1 MITSTTSPTE
11 TSAPQRPGT
20 GSSINTQ
27 MAPPGG
33 PQGEEQGEWGE
44 RNQRL
49 REARDRVQ
57 DLRTIISG
65 ARNGDIT
72 PTELAGAIER
82 IRDEVNNLL
91 HAIPGAEPVR
101 RVISLWAQVEA
112 LPLVHDP
119 YAALS
124 VQEYLRQLGVLEAL
138 CRKIVFQVGLIT
150 IPERVNEWLMLARP
164 GYYIPFHDVF
174 ADELPDFEERVKVLN
189 YLAWAPRVLTGG
201 LVNVEMGLIY
211 RYSHNPMH
219 RYLTA
224 LGVALAFVAA
234 SGLIVA
240 ACHLPLSDWPLQP
253 TRLGTLLV
261 GWAAVLI
268 GVLVH
273 IGISTTKQVQLQGGR
288 PPIIALEDALL
299 WINAR
304 FGYILFKLLMA
315 LMGFFALAFT
325 TGADKVTPF
334 SMFLVGYS
342 LDSVIEIFGV
352 SLEQRA
358 ATRLGALKRRL
369 ALELMG

>member
-1 MITSTTSPTE
+1 MATSTSVPSE
-11 TSAPQRPGT
+11 TSATQRLRT
-20 GSSINTQ
+20 ALNTQ
-27 MAPPGG
+27 MAPPGDSRD
-33 PQGEEQGEWGE
+33 ERQGEWHE

-57 DLRTIISG
+57 DLRTLLSG

-82 IRDEVNNLL
+82 LRDEVNHLL
-91 HAIPGAEPVR
+91 QALPGAEPVR
-101 RVISLWAQVEA
+101 RIVSLWMQVQA
-112 LPLVHDP
+112 IPLVHDP

-124 VQEYLRQLGVLEAL
+124 VQEYLRQLGVLEVL
-138 CRKIVFQVGLIT
+138 CRKIVFQVALIT
-150 IPERVNEWLMLARP
+150 IPERVNEWLRLARP
-164 GYYIPFHDVF
+164 GYYIPFHEVF
-174 ADELPDFEERVKVLN
+174 ADELPDFEERVQVLH

-201 LVNVEMGLIY
+201 LVNVELGLIY
-211 RYSHNPMH
+211 RYSSNPTH

-224 LGVALAFVAA
+224 VGVALAFLTA

-253 TRLGTLLV
+253 TRIGTLLI
-261 GWAAVLI
+261 GWAAVLV

-273 IGISTTKQVQLQGGR
+273 IGISTTKQVQQQGGR
-288 PPIIALEDALL
+288 PPIIAMEDALL

-315 LMGFFALAFT
+315 LVGFFALAFT

-334 SMFLVGYS
+334 SMFLVGYG

>member
-1 MITSTTSPTE
+1 MTINTPFRTE
-11 TSAPQRPGT
+11 RIAAQRA
-20 GSSINTQ
+20 GSRPSVATQ

-33 PQGEEQGEWGE
+33 AYDEEREAQGE

-57 DLRTIISG
+57 DLRTILSN

-72 PTELAGAIER
+72 PTEFAGAVER
-82 IRDEVNNLL
+82 IRNEVNNLL

-112 LPLVHDP
+112 IPLVRDP

-124 VQEYLRQLGVLEAL
+124 VQEYLRQLGVLEVL
-138 CRKIVFQVGLIT
+138 CRKIVFQIGLIT
-150 IPERVNEWLMLARP
+150 IPERVNEWLRLARP

-174 ADELPDFEERVKVLN
+174 VDELPDFEERVKVLN
-189 YLAWAPRVLTGG
+189 YLAWAPKVLTGG
-201 LVNVEMGLIY
+201 LVNVELGLIY
-211 RYSHNPMH
+211 RYSHNPLH

-224 LGVALAFVAA
+224 VGVALAFLAA

-253 TRLGTLLV
+253 MRMGTLLI
-261 GWAAVLI
+261 GWAAVLV

-288 PPIIALEDALL
+288 PPIIAMEDALL

-334 SMFLVGYS
+334 GMFLVGYG

-358 ATRLGALKRRL
+358 STRLGALKRRL

>member
-1 MITSTTSPTE
+1 MLTEKTSPIE
-11 TSAPQRPGT
+11 ASAPRNLSSRPPVAG
-20 GSSINTQ
+20 Q

-33 PQGEEQGEWGE
+33 ARDEPSEVWGE

-49 REARDRVQ
+49 REARDRMQ
-57 DLRTIISG
+57 DLRTILSG
-65 ARNGDIT
+65 ARNGEIT

-112 LPLVHDP
+112 IPLVHDP

-124 VQEYLRQLGVLEAL
+124 VQDYLRQLGVLEML
-138 CRKIVFQVGLIT
+138 CRKIVFQIGLIT
-150 IPERVNEWLMLARP
+150 IPERVNEWLRLARP

-174 ADELPDFEERVKVLN
+174 ADELPDFEERVRVLH
-189 YLAWAPRVLTGG
+189 YLAWAPKVLTGG
-201 LVNVEMGLIY
+201 LVNVELGLIY

-224 LGVALAFVAA
+224 LGVALAFLAA

-253 TRLGTLLV
+253 TRMGTLLI
-261 GWAAVLI
+261 GWAAVLV

-273 IGISTTKQVQLQGGR
+273 IGISTTKQVQQQGGR
-288 PPIIALEDALL
+288 PPIIAIEDALL

-334 SMFLVGYS
+334 GMFLVGYG

-358 ATRLGALKRRL
+358 STRLGALKRRL

>member
-1 MITSTTSPTE
+1 MTTNTPVQPEAAAT
-11 TSAPQRPGT
+11 QRLDSKPFL
-20 GSSINTQ
+20 NTQ
-27 MAPPGG
+27 MAPPGNTHN
-33 PQGEEQGEWGE
+33 EEQGVWGE

-49 REARDRVQ
+49 REVRDRVQ
-57 DLRTIISG
+57 DLRTALSS

-72 PTELAGAIER
+72 PTELASHIER
-82 IRDEVNNLL
+82 TRDEVSNLL
-91 HAIPGAEPVR
+91 YAIPGAEPVR
-101 RVISLWAQVEA
+101 RVLSLWAQIEA
-112 LPLVHDP
+112 TPLARDP
-119 YAALS
+119 CATPS

-138 CRKIVFQVGLIT
+138 CRKIVFQIGLIT
-150 IPERVNEWLMLARP
+150 IPERVNEWLRLARP

-211 RYSHNPMH
+211 RYAHNPMH

-253 TRLGTLLV
+253 MRLGTLLV
-261 GWAAVLI
+261 GWAAVLV

-288 PPIIALEDALL
+288 PPIIAIEDALL

-334 SMFLVGYS
+334 SMFLVGYG

-358 ATRLGALKRRL
+358 ATRLGAIKRRL

>member
-1 MITSTTSPTE
+1 MITGTTSPTE
-11 TSAPQRPGT
+11 TGAPQRIAPAA
-20 GSSINTQ
+20 SLNTQ
-27 MAPPGG
+27 MAPPGDARDEA
-33 PQGEEQGEWGE
+33 QEAWGE

-49 REARDRVQ
+49 REVRDRML
-57 DLRTIISG
+57 DLRTLLSG

-101 RVISLWAQVEA
+101 RIVSLWAQVEA
-112 LPLVHDP
+112 IPLVHDP

-124 VQEYLRQLGVLEAL
+124 VQEYLRQLGVLETL
-138 CRKIVFQVGLIT
+138 CRQIVFQVGLIT
-150 IPERVNEWLMLARP
+150 IPERVNEWLRLARP
-164 GYYIPFHDVF
+164 GYYIPFHEVF
-174 ADELPDFEERVKVLN
+174 ADELPDFEERVKVLH

-211 RYSHNPMH
+211 RYSHNPVH

-224 LGVALAFVAA
+224 IGVALAFLAA

-240 ACHLPLSDWPLQP
+240 ACHLPLADWPLQP
-253 TRLGTLLV
+253 TRLGTLLI
-261 GWAAVLI
+261 GWAAVLV

-273 IGISTTKQVQLQGGR
+273 IGISTTKQVQQQGGR
-288 PPIIALEDALL
+288 PPIIAIEDALL

-334 SMFLVGYS
+334 SMFLVGYG

-369 ALELMG
+369 ALEFMG

>member
-1 MITSTTSPTE
+1 MITGTPFSTEKNAS
-11 TSAPQRPGT
+11 QRFTPGA
-20 GSSINTQ
+20 SLNTQ
-27 MAPPGG
+27 MAPPGDAW
-33 PQGEEQGEWGE
+33 GETQEVWGE

-49 REARDRVQ
+49 REVRDRVQ
-57 DLRTIISG
+57 DLRTLLSS

-82 IRDEVNNLL
+82 TRDEVTNLL
-91 HAIPGAEPVR
+91 RGIPGAEPVR
-101 RVISLWAQVEA
+101 RIVSLWAQVEA
-112 LPLVHDP
+112 IPLAHDP
-119 YAALS
+119 DAAFS

-150 IPERVNEWLMLARP
+150 IPERVNEWLRLARP

-174 ADELPDFEERVKVLN
+174 ADELPDLEERVKMLN

-211 RYSHNPMH
+211 RYSQNPMH

-224 LGVALAFVAA
+224 VGVALAFVAA

-261 GWAAVLI
+261 GWAAVLV

-334 SMFLVGYS
+334 SMFLVGYG
-342 LDSVIEIFGV
+342 LDSVIEIFGI